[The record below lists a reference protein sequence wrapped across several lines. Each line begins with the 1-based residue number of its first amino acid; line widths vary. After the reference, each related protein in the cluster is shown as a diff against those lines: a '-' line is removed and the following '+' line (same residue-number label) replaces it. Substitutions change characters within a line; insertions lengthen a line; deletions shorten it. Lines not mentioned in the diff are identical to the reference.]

1 MRNGL
6 KWDHHALFPSYLER
20 TLKSVRFCTFHISVS
35 LSLCLSV
42 SVSLTRPATLLCPRS
57 QRSVRIVFAI
67 VVLSPLPF
75 LLPSPDSIDGGAH
88 GQVHV
93 PHVSVDVDGG
103 GGVEWARL
111 VSSFPRS
118 PLTFTSAGQGRGW
131 PQQTVQR
138 MFLKLSYSIRNG
150 MECKGLVDC
159 GYHHD
164 GNLEQCRYFQIR
176 PSHRGHTAGDIAVH
190 FKLSAFVTHPHLR
203 TMCAQGPKS

>member
-35 LSLCLSV
+35 LSLSHDQ
-42 SVSLTRPATLLCPRS
+42 PLCSALGLRG
-57 QRSVRIVFAI
+57 VFASS
-67 VVLSPLPF
+67 SPSSSLVRCHF
-75 LLPSPDSIDGGAH
+75 SSR
-88 GQVHV
+88 V
-93 PHVSVDVDGG
+93 PTQSTAALTVKFTFHMCQWDVDGG
-103 GGVEWARL
+103 GGVEWARF